1 MITFYELKELVCR
14 MFGNRQ
20 DEIDDNDV
28 VFTLRPMSHY
38 AEWNGDFV
46 LKNDELKDI
55 YETINSAQMQGLEL
69 YVNHQYEVAVELDRS
84 TIRMMEF
91 PQSSVDRE
99 NNIEYQ
105 IGSCSVEYCVFL
117 LMMLVEKSKQEK
129 RRVVLPA
136 KFRRGYP
143 YHIRN
148 DDTNREID
156 WKQILIGMMREYS
169 IKINSGDYSSL
180 DKMREKKEAFVFEFI
195 YKTEQAIGEYVE
207 LEEILPRLEMKRRNI
222 DSLSDCL
229 ETIPKREYI
238 SDVVD
243 YYSIMVS

>member
-99 NNIEYQ
+99 NNI
-105 IGSCSVEYCVFL
+105 
-117 LMMLVEKSKQEK
+117 
-129 RRVVLPA
+129 
-136 KFRRGYP
+136 
-143 YHIRN
+143 
-148 DDTNREID
+148 
-156 WKQILIGMMREYS
+156 
-169 IKINSGDYSSL
+169 
-180 DKMREKKEAFVFEFI
+180 
-195 YKTEQAIGEYVE
+195 
-207 LEEILPRLEMKRRNI
+207 
-222 DSLSDCL
+222 
-229 ETIPKREYI
+229 
-238 SDVVD
+238 
-243 YYSIMVS
+243 